1 MATLDPGQGREAFR
15 PRPLARDQGKQL
27 GAGVEAGRLWS
38 DAAFSLGLS
47 HCEVGEHA
55 RGGGDGQVYAGWVYT
70 ARYSRDVWFAL
81 GRAAGPSQLSA
92 AGRGFP
98 CVRVYLGVPR
108 WIYLM
113 SWYRKLVRACES

>member
-1 MATLDPGQGREAFR
+1 MATLGPGQGREAFR

-38 DAAFSLGLS
+38 DTAFSIGLS

-70 ARYSRDVWFAL
+70 PRYSRDVWFAL
-81 GRAAGPSQLSA
+81 GSTAGPLAVERSRS
-92 AGRGFP
+92 GFSM
-98 CVRVYLGVPR
+98 RT
-108 WIYLM
+108 
-113 SWYRKLVRACES
+113 SF